1 MPACVHDFP
10 VRTAPQGNHPLTL
23 VRAEQ
28 TCGSIYSV
36 GLQGLVSLRP
46 HETQIT
52 MKPGGQRLQP
62 TDLPS
67 ETTEARAGPALT
79 SGHSWRRDPP
89 PCTASAPAGQLG
101 GLPDYTPEPPCVP
114 PYSWQMTTPWVSTRK
129 GELRLPPHSP
139 FPPNALLLPLSSHV
153 GPPQLRSLLPWGPW
167 PTA

>member
-1 MPACVHDFP
+1 MPASVHDFP
-10 VRTAPQGNHPLTL
+10 VRTAPQGNHPLT

-28 TCGSIYSV
+28 MCGSIYSV

-52 MKPGGQRLQP
+52 MKPGSQRLQP

-67 ETTEARAGPALT
+67 EATEARASPALT

-101 GLPDYTPEPPCVP
+101 GLPDYTPEPPCDP
-114 PYSWQMTTPWVSTRK
+114 P
-129 GELRLPPHSP
+129 
-139 FPPNALLLPLSSHV
+139 LLLADDYTMGFH
-153 GPPQLRSLLPWGPW
+153 
-167 PTA
+167 